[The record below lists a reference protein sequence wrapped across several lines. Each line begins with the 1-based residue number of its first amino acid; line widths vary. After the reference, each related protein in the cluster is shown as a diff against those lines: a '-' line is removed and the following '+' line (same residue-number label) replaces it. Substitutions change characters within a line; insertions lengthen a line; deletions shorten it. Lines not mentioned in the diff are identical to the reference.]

1 MSKERQIKI
10 GKSSALLLGIN
21 QTNNVVKVT
30 IEFVSTEIVSFI
42 TTS

>member
-10 GKSSALLLGIN
+10 GKFSALLLCIN
-21 QTNNVVKVT
+21 QTNNAVNVT